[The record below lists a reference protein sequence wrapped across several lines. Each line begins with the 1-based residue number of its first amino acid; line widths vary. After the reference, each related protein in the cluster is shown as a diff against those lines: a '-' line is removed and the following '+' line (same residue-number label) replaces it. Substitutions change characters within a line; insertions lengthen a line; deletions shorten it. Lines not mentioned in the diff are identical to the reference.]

1 MIFTTIPRRLRILC
15 AHPNCTTTDLRLF
28 AQVELNVM
36 RVTSYS
42 TLSSISLS
50 NELVTMESD
59 IERAVEGSSIDLDLW
74 LQEWTTMTNSTVTEG
89 GSSLHDLNLQIQH
102 AYATLTLHLRAL
114 SASGIDNIAIMT
126 NQSLAV
132 AAKRA
137 AERHLRL
144 VLTRTGEFTA
154 PNQDLPDRAYLTS
167 FKYAMRFVWAKCA
180 FSVLLV
186 LRLSM
191 LLKDPVEQTLGYI
204 AEARE
209 VLLELE
215 RLGGEVI
222 YTRILAL
229 SIEKCQGAIR
239 AIHMQDSNTQTVNQS
254 PCTDAMSG
262 SKSRTTPADNIDGAA
277 ETDFQSYV
285 PQEFL
290 FDFAFPGLNLYYIP
304 LDWQDLF
311 VDFGA
316 VF

>member
-1 MIFTTIPRRLRILC
+1 
-15 AHPNCTTTDLRLF
+15 
-28 AQVELNVM
+28 M

-74 LQEWTTMTNSTVTEG
+74 LQEWTTMTKSTATEG
-89 GSSLHDLNLQIQH
+89 GNSLHDLNLQIQH

-126 NQSLAV
+126 SQSLAV
-132 AAKRA
+132 AAKGA
-137 AERHLRL
+137 AERHLKL
-144 VLTRTGEFTA
+144 ILTRTGDSAAF
-154 PNQDLPDRAYLTS
+154 NQELPDRAYLTS

-191 LLKDPVEQTLGYI
+191 LLKDPVEQTLEYI

-209 VLLELE
+209 VLVELE

-239 AIHMQDSNTQTVNQS
+239 ATNMQGGNTQTIGQS
-254 PCTDAMSG
+254 PSTFEMSG
-262 SKSRTTPADNIDGAA
+262 NRTRTTPTANIEAAA

-316 VF
+316 VL

>member
-1 MIFTTIPRRLRILC
+1 M
-15 AHPNCTTTDLRLF
+15 TDLRLF

-59 IERAVEGSSIDLDLW
+59 IERTVEGSSIDLDLW
-74 LQEWTTMTNSTVTEG
+74 LQEWTTMTHSTAIG
-89 GSSLHDLNLQIQH
+89 GRSCLHNLNLQIQH

-114 SASGIDNIAIMT
+114 SASGIENIAIMT

-132 AAKRA
+132 AAKEA
-137 AERHLRL
+137 AERHLKL
-144 VLTRTGEFTA
+144 ILTRTGGPA
-154 PNQDLPDRAYLTS
+154 ALNQNASDRAYLTS

-204 AEARE
+204 REARE
-209 VLLELE
+209 VLFELE

-239 AIHMQDSNTQTVNQS
+239 ATQMQDSDAQTSNQS
-254 PCTDAMSG
+254 PSIAETSG
-262 SKSRTTPADNIDGAA
+262 SKSRTMPATNDEVAA
-277 ETDFQSYV
+277 ETDFQSYI

>member
-1 MIFTTIPRRLRILC
+1 
-15 AHPNCTTTDLRLF
+15 
-28 AQVELNVM
+28 M

-50 NELVTMESD
+50 NELVTLETD
-59 IERAVEGSSIDLDLW
+59 IERTVEDSSIDLDLW
-74 LQEWTTMTNSTVTEG
+74 LQEWTMMNHGAAEG
-89 GSSLHDLNLQIQH
+89 GRSALHDLNLQIQH
-102 AYATLTLHLRAL
+102 AYAMLTLHLRAL
-114 SASGIDNIAIMT
+114 SASGIENIAIMT

-132 AAKRA
+132 AAKHA
-137 AERHLRL
+137 AERHLKL
-144 VLTRTGEFTA
+144 ILTRTGDSTTLTQE
-154 PNQDLPDRAYLTS
+154 LPDRAYLTS

-191 LLKDPVEQTLGYI
+191 LLKDPVEQTLDYI

-209 VLLELE
+209 VLVELE
-215 RLGGEVI
+215 KLSGEVI
-222 YTRILAL
+222 YTRILAS
-229 SIEKCQGAIR
+229 SIEKCEGAIG
-239 AIHMQDSNTQTVNQS
+239 ATHMQDRNTQTMDRPPEIN
-254 PCTDAMSG
+254 G
-262 SKSRTTPADNIDGAA
+262 SKPTTIPTANIETAA
-277 ETDFQSYV
+277 EAFESYA